1 MTSNMSLIEPT
12 LVIAL
17 ALSASA
23 CTDEPVD
30 TAAANRDLVQRYHV
44 DVWEEGHLDHAG
56 LYLAPTFTSHAFPST
71 LPPGVQIGPDF
82 LAQFWIG
89 FPDLH
94 SQAEAILADGD
105 LVTIRWTITGTHT
118 GTFLGVAPT
127 NSPIEV
133 GGMDILRVDG
143 DKLVEHWG
151 GVADQMDDF
160 LSQIGAL

>member
-1 MTSNMSLIEPT
+1 MNSNMTLAKPT
-12 LVIAL
+12 VLFAL
-17 ALSASA
+17 TLAA

-30 TAAANRDLVQRYHV
+30 TVAANRDLVQRYHV
-44 DVWEEGHLDHAG
+44 DIWEEGHLDHAG
-56 LYLAPTFTSHAFPST
+56 LYLAPTFFSHAVPST
-71 LPPGVQIGPDF
+71 LPPGVTPGPDF

-94 SQAEAILADGD
+94 SKAEAILADGD

-118 GTFLGVAPT
+118 GTFFGVAPT

-133 GGMDILRVDG
+133 GGMDILRVEG
-143 DKLVEHWG
+143 DKFVEHWG